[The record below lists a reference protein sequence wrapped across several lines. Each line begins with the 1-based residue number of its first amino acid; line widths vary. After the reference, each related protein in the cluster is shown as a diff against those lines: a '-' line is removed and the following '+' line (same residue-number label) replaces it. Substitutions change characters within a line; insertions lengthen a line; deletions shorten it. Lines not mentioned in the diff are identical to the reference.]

1 MRTISPRATAR
12 LLTGPLVLT
21 VLVTAQAAGSAD
33 ASPSSA
39 PTVTSVTSPS
49 TVTSAAASQI
59 FHEPVLLEAIARQEA
74 AERRERRERRER
86 AAAERRA
93 REAAAIGQRIVA
105 AAAAQAGKPYVYGAT
120 GPSAFDC
127 SGLTGWA
134 FAQVG
139 ISLPRTSAA
148 QAAVMTPVSDPIPGD
163 LVYMPG
169 HIGIYAGNGQ
179 MWHAPH
185 SGDVVKLAPVYS
197 DAFRYGRVR

>member
-1 MRTISPRATAR
+1 MSTMSRRAPAR
-12 LLTGPLVLT
+12 LIVAPLALAVM
-21 VLVTAQAAGSAD
+21 VTAQASGAAH
-33 ASPSSA
+33 ASPA
-39 PTVTSVTSPS
+39 PHASTAKPVVPSVRTVEMDK
-49 TVTSAAASQI
+49 Q
-59 FHEPVLLEAIARQEA
+59 LLGELRQE
-74 AERRERRERRER
+74 RRVNRLER
-86 AAAERRA
+86 AAARAEREAREA

-134 FAQVG
+134 YAAVG
-139 ISLPRTSAA
+139 IHLPRTSGA
-148 QAAVMTPVSDPIPGD
+148 QAAVMTRVSDPQPGD

-185 SGDVVKLAPVYS
+185 SGDVVRLATIWTSNVT
-197 DAFRYGRVR
+197 YGRVR

>member
-1 MRTISPRATAR
+1 MTTTSWRVSAR
-12 LLTGPLVLT
+12 LTAAPLVLAL
-21 VLVTAQAAGSAD
+21 LVTGHAASAN
-33 ASPSSA
+33 ASPADTPDHVSELSLTLA
-39 PTVTSVTSPS
+39 QQQ
-49 TVTSAAASQI
+49 QI
-59 FHEPVLLEAIARQEA
+59 RQEIVQEHAERVRAERRARA
-74 AERRERRERRER
+74 AERRERERAEAERRE
-86 AAAERRA
+86 

-120 GPSAFDC
+120 GPSSFDC

-134 FAQVG
+134 YAAVG
-139 ISLPRTSAA
+139 ISLPRSSAA
-148 QAAVMTPVSDPIPGD
+148 QAAVMTPVSDPQPGD

-169 HIGIYAGNGQ
+169 HIGIYAGNGM

>member
-1 MRTISPRATAR
+1 MVTTLSSRAIAR
-12 LLTGPLVLT
+12 LLTAPLVLT
-21 VLVTAQAAGSAD
+21 VLVAGQSAGAAQASPVHTADRASQATVAQFPSQAELEQTLAGLRRAERK
-33 ASPSSA
+33 AR
-39 PTVTSVTSPS
+39 
-49 TVTSAAASQI
+49 AAAR
-59 FHEPVLLEAIARQEA
+59 A
-74 AERRERRERRER
+74 ER
-86 AAAERRA
+86 AAREA

-134 FAQVG
+134 YAAVG
-139 ISLPRTSAA
+139 IHLPRTSGA
-148 QAAVMTPVSDPIPGD
+148 QAAVMTPVSEPMPGD

-185 SGDVVKLAPVYS
+185 SGDVVKLATIWTSNVS
-197 DAFRYGRVR
+197 YGRVR

>member
-1 MRTISPRATAR
+1 MVTMSPRASAR
-12 LLTGPLVLT
+12 LLAAPLVLT
-21 VLVTAQAAGSAD
+21 VLVTGQAAGAAH
-33 ASPSSA
+33 ASPA
-39 PTVTSVTSPS
+39 PTTAVAP
-49 TVTSAAASQI
+49 AAFTRVDEQQ
-59 FHEPVLLEAIARQEA
+59 VLDTLARERTIEAEKRAEKR
-74 AERRERRERRER
+74 AERL
-86 AAAERRA
+86 A

-134 FAQVG
+134 YAAVG
-139 ISLPRTSAA
+139 IHLPRTSGA
-148 QAAVMTPVSDPIPGD
+148 QAAVMTRVSDPMPGD

-185 SGDVVKLAPVYS
+185 TGDVVRLSTIWTDDVV
-197 DAFRYGRVR
+197 YGRVR

>member
-1 MRTISPRATAR
+1 MFTVSSRAAVR
-12 LLTGPLVLT
+12 LMAAPLVLT
-21 VLVTAQAAGSAD
+21 VLVTGQASGAAN
-33 ASPSSA
+33 ATPASA
-39 PTVTSVTSPS
+39 PTTTTFNRVDE
-49 TVTSAAASQI
+49 QQ
-59 FHEPVLLEAIARQEA
+59 VLQNLSRAHALELQLRAEARA
-74 AERRERRERRER
+74 RRE
-86 AAAERRA
+86 A

-134 FAQVG
+134 YAAVG
-139 ISLPRTSAA
+139 IHLPRTSGA
-148 QAAVMTPVSDPIPGD
+148 QAAVMTRVSDPMPGD

-185 SGDVVKLAPVYS
+185 SGDVVKLATIWTSNVT
-197 DAFRYGRVR
+197 YGRVR

>member
-1 MRTISPRATAR
+1 MVTTTSSRAVAR
-12 LLTGPLVLT
+12 LLTAPLVLT
-21 VLVTAQAAGSAD
+21 VLVAGQSAGAAQASPAHTADRASQATVAQFPSQAELEQTLAGLRRAERK
-33 ASPSSA
+33 AR
-39 PTVTSVTSPS
+39 
-49 TVTSAAASQI
+49 AAAR
-59 FHEPVLLEAIARQEA
+59 A
-74 AERRERRERRER
+74 ER
-86 AAAERRA
+86 AAREA

-134 FAQVG
+134 YAAVG
-139 ISLPRTSAA
+139 IHLPRTSGA
-148 QAAVMTPVSDPIPGD
+148 QAAVMTPVSEPMPGD

-185 SGDVVKLAPVYS
+185 SGDVVKLATIWTSNVS
-197 DAFRYGRVR
+197 YGRVR

>member
-1 MRTISPRATAR
+1 MLTTTSSRAVAR
-12 LLTGPLVLT
+12 LLTAPLVLT
-21 VLVTAQAAGSAD
+21 VLVAGQSAGAAH
-33 ASPSSA
+33 ASTVTTSSA
-39 PTVTSVTSPS
+39 PTLTL
-49 TVTSAAASQI
+49 AEEQHILRDLA
-59 FHEPVLLEAIARQEA
+59 LEHRIEA
-74 AERRERRERRER
+74 QKRAERRERRER
-86 AAAERRA
+86 AAAARAA

-134 FAQVG
+134 YAAVG
-139 ISLPRTSAA
+139 LHLPRTSGA
-148 QAAVMTPVSDPIPGD
+148 QAAVMTPVSEPMPGD

-185 SGDVVKLAPVYS
+185 AGDVVKLATIWTSNVS
-197 DAFRYGRVR
+197 YGRVR